1 MKRER
6 LLNAIGQ
13 IDDRLVSE
21 ADPQAQVHRKSF
33 RH

>member
-21 ADPQAQVHRKSF
+21 ADQQLSLIHI
-33 RH
+33 